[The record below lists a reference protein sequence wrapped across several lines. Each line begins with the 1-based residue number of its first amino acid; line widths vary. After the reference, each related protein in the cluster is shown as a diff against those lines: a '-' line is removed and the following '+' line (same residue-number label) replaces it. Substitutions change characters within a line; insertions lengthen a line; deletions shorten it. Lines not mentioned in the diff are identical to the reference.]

1 MYKTTLS
8 AALVT
13 AAAFGLAACDVQ
25 KTQEGS
31 VQAPKY
37 EVTKK
42 QEGNVQ
48 MPKYDVKTPDV
59 NVSTTEKQVTVPNVD
74 VKAEKKTI
82 EVPKV
87 DVTTAKEKDQ
97 GADTRAMGASGDKKQ

>member
-1 MYKTTLS
+1 MFKTSLIAAAAAA
-8 AALVT
+8 AAL
-13 AAAFGLAACDVQ
+13 GLTACDVQ
-25 KTQEGS
+25 KTAEGN

-42 QEGNVQ
+42 QEGNVDL
-48 MPKYDVKTPDV
+48 PKYDVKGPDV
-59 NVSTTEKQVTVPNVD
+59 KVGTTEKQVTVPNVD

-87 DVTTAKEKDQ
+87 DVTTGKEKRE
-97 GADTRAMGASGDKKQ
+97 GSDTQSMGAAKAENK

>member
-1 MYKTTLS
+1 MSKTILS

-37 EVTKK
+37 EVSKT

-48 MPKYDVKTPDV
+48 LPKYDVKGPDV
-59 NVSTTEKQVTVPNVD
+59 NVTTTEKQVTVPNVD
-74 VKAEKKTI
+74 INAEKKTI

-87 DVTTAKEKDQ
+87 DVTTAKEKEQ
-97 GADTRAMGASGDKKQ
+97 GSDTRAMGAAGEKK

>member
-1 MYKTTLS
+1 MIKTTLT
-8 AALVT
+8 AALVS
-13 AAAFGLAACDVQ
+13 AAALGLTACDVQ

-37 EVTKK
+37 EVSKT

-48 MPKYDVKTPDV
+48 VPKYDVKTPDV
-59 NVSTTEKQVTVPNVD
+59 DVSKTQKQVTVPNVD

-87 DVTTAKEKDQ
+87 TVTPANEQQAKTGESK
-97 GADTRAMGASGDKKQ
+97 